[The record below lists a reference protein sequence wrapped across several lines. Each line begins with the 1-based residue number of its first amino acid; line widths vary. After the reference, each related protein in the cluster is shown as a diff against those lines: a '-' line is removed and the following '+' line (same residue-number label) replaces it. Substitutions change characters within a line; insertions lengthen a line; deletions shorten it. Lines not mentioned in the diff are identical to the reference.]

1 MGTLLLQNG
10 EAGQILDKK
19 KLAHLEEGKVVH
31 EVNDFGDTSIKA
43 EHLNIEEDVSWAHNT
58 NWSITFEQFLASIF
72 TEPALVEYFSHKTNL
87 QASQ

>member
-1 MGTLLLQNG
+1 MQNG

-19 KLAHLEEGKVVH
+19 KTAHLEEGKVVH
-31 EVNDFGDTSIKA
+31 EVYDFGGTSTKA
-43 EHLNIEEDVSWAHNT
+43 EHLNIEENVCKSYNT
-58 NWSITFEQFLASIF
+58 IWSITFEQFLTSIL